1 MSKQASKSVSQ
12 SVSQFGSK
20 SIAPS
25 GTPSI
30 VPAARKSSGGNG
42 VATSARGSSP
52 AGKPIVRSAGTPTLK
67 AGSTQSAKTS
77 QASGS
82 TKAASKAST
91 KASTKVSTKSSTGAS
106 TGASPIASP
115 ASTQPAAKQP
125 ITKRARVGG
134 VRPGLPASGARK
146 AQQVDVAV
154 TIEVD
159 AITEAVTPV
168 AARTVSKST
177 ASSSPTSSSSTSSA
191 TASNAAKT
199 RGANAP
205 TKPRSLSE
213 RPIDEIWREYR
224 ATPTS
229 EVRHFLIARHLD
241 LVAYAAER
249 LHKRLPSEVE
259 INDLKSAGAF
269 GLMDAVES
277 FDPDRGVKFETFCT
291 QRIRGAMFDELRS
304 MDWVP
309 RLVRSRTA
317 KVDKVRKSIEMETG
331 NRPTEE
337 EVASRLNVS
346 GDEFEKLQKDSR
358 PVSMV
363 SLTRKCFET
372 DSSKDVREIDVVE
385 DGRQENPL
393 QAVQKQDLQA
403 LITKG
408 LSRAERLI
416 VILYYY
422 EEMTMKEIGATLDLS
437 ESRVSQM
444 HSSILAR
451 LKAQMQHREPTEE

>member
-1 MSKQASKSVSQ
+1 MSERTKSASQTVSKPVSVSASKSS
-12 SVSQFGSK
+12 SKSASKSSSK
-20 SIAPS
+20 SISKVSSTAVSKSPQSAASTRAPKIGGAS
-25 GTPSI
+25 STS
-30 VPAARKSSGGNG
+30 VKSSG
-42 VATSARGSSP
+42 S
-52 AGKPIVRSAGTPTLK
+52 
-67 AGSTQSAKTS
+67 KTS
-77 QASGS
+77 TAQLSGS
-82 TKAASKAST
+82 AASSAST
-91 KASTKVSTKSSTGAS
+91 V
-106 TGASPIASP
+106 
-115 ASTQPAAKQP
+115 
-125 ITKRARVGG
+125 TKRARNGAMSL
-134 VRPGLPASGARK
+134 PGFLGAAGTTAGRLSK
-146 AQQVDVAV
+146 SAAAQSVAV
-154 TIEVD
+154 EI
-159 AITEAVTPV
+159 EAVEIEAV
-168 AARTVSKST
+168 EIEAVSIVETTLPQRSIQK
-177 ASSSPTSSSSTSSA
+177 AS
-191 TASNAAKT
+191 ASNAAAT
-199 RGANAP
+199 RAAKEP
-205 TKPRSLSE
+205 SKPLPLSE
-213 RPIDEIWREYR
+213 RPIDQIWREYR
-224 ATPTS
+224 ANPT
-229 EVRHFLIARHLD
+229 EELRNFLIARHLD

-331 NRPTEE
+331 ARPTEE
-337 EVASRLNVS
+337 EVAARLNVS

-358 PVSMV
+358 PISMV

-385 DGRQENPL
+385 DNRQENPQ

-451 LKAQMQHREPTEE
+451 LKAQMQHREQSEE

>member
-1 MSKQASKSVSQ
+1 MSRTARDQATVTSPSASKSKTALARAAV
-12 SVSQFGSK
+12 K
-20 SIAPS
+20 SAQAGASAQAAKGGKTAPRAAARAT
-25 GTPSI
+25 TP
-30 VPAARKSSGGNG
+30 VLTTPAATTPGLTK
-42 VATSARGSSP
+42 
-52 AGKPIVRSAGTPTLK
+52 AGTGSVTKRSRASGVTAPAAAAKPKPT
-67 AGSTQSAKTS
+67 AKS
-77 QASGS
+77 PGAAAQASS
-82 TKAASKAST
+82 AE
-91 KASTKVSTKSSTGAS
+91 
-106 TGASPIASP
+106 
-115 ASTQPAAKQP
+115 TQP
-125 ITKRARVGG
+125 R
-134 VRPGLPASGARK
+134 
-146 AQQVDVAV
+146 
-154 TIEVD
+154 
-159 AITEAVTPV
+159 AIT
-168 AARTVSKST
+168 RST
-177 ASSSPTSSSSTSSA
+177 ASAAAA
-191 TASNAAKT
+191 TRAAK
-199 RGANAP
+199 AP
-205 TKPRSLSE
+205 PKPLALSE
-213 RPIDEIWREYR
+213 RPIEQVWREYR
-224 ATPTS
+224 ATPTT
-229 EVRHFLIARHLD
+229 EVRNFLIARHLD

-277 FDPDRGVKFETFCT
+277 FDPDRGVKFETYCT

-317 KVDKVRKSIEMETG
+317 KVEKVRKSIEMETG
-331 NRPTEE
+331 ARPTED
-337 EVASRLNVS
+337 EVAARLNVS

-358 PVSMV
+358 PISMV

-451 LKAQMQHREPTEE
+451 LKAQMQHRENTEE

>member
-1 MSKQASKSVSQ
+1 MSRTARENILSKPVTKSVAKSHAASAAKPTGRSQ
-12 SVSQFGSK
+12 
-20 SIAPS
+20 PS
-25 GTPSI
+25 GSLRTAAAAKPSGNIEAPVGTKRGRAAAAPATPVSTAASPRSRTRAAAAI
-30 VPAARKSSGGNG
+30 VPPVE
-42 VATSARGSSP
+42 VAKRSVP
-52 AGKPIVRSAGTPTLK
+52 AK
-67 AGSTQSAKTS
+67 
-77 QASGS
+77 
-82 TKAASKAST
+82 
-91 KASTKVSTKSSTGAS
+91 
-106 TGASPIASP
+106 
-115 ASTQPAAKQP
+115 
-125 ITKRARVGG
+125 
-134 VRPGLPASGARK
+134 
-146 AQQVDVAV
+146 
-154 TIEVD
+154 
-159 AITEAVTPV
+159 PV
-168 AARTVSKST
+168 AAKAAKPEAVQRVRAVVK
-177 ASSSPTSSSSTSSA
+177 A
-191 TASNAAKT
+191 TASTAAATRAAK
-199 RGANAP
+199 AP
-205 TKPRSLSE
+205 AKPLSLSE
-213 RPIDEIWREYR
+213 RPIDQVWREYR
-224 ATPTS
+224 VTPTE
-229 EVRHFLIARHLD
+229 EVRNFLIGRHLD

-277 FDPDRGVKFETFCT
+277 FDPDRGVKFETYCT

-317 KVDKVRKSIEMETG
+317 KVEKVRKSIEMETG
-331 NRPTEE
+331 SRPTED
-337 EVASRLNVS
+337 EVAKRLNVS

-358 PVSMV
+358 PISMV

-393 QAVQKQDLQA
+393 QAVQKQDLQDR
-403 LITKG
+403 IKKG
-408 LSRAERLI
+408 LNRAERLI

-451 LKAQMQHREPTEE
+451 LKAQMQHRETTEE